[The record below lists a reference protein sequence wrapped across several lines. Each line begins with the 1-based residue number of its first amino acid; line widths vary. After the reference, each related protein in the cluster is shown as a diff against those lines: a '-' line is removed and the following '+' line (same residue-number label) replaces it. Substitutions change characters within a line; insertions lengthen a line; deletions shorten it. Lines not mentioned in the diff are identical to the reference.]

1 MSAVLPQRTRVYLC
15 HHLDSTRWDDV
26 VITTSLKGAWA
37 SLGSTCAS
45 PHTGGGWSGA
55 TVVVVAV

>member
-15 HHLDSTRWDDV
+15 HHLDSTGWDDV

-37 SLGSTCAS
+37 WSTKA
-45 PHTGGGWSGA
+45 
-55 TVVVVAV
+55 